1 MKMCCHSLG
10 GDNMQIG
17 IIGAGKV
24 GCSVGKYLQENDA
37 LRKAGYHITGY
48 AGRRK
53 ESVEEA
59 ATFTG
64 TTPFYLLSEL
74 VEKNDIVCIATPDS
88 QIKTVWEQLCKFS
101 LEGKIVCHFSGS
113 LSSDLF
119 TGREKKGVSACS
131 VHPMYAFSNRFTSYE
146 QLNTV
151 KLTIE
156 GDPEAVAVFR
166 EIWNLCG
173 NETGVVSTEKKMQY
187 HAAAAIASNLMIGL
201 YAKSVRLLEDCGFAG
216 EEAEKFLRPLV
227 ENNIRRMLES
237 SPEEALSGPVERN
250 DVETVQ
256 KHLQTLQGSD
266 RTVYLALSEEVLSV
280 AKKKNPQRDYK
291 ELERLLRED
300 RRQ

>member
-1 MKMCCHSLG
+1 
-10 GDNMQIG
+10 MQIG

-48 AGRRK
+48 AGRRE

-74 VEKNDIVCIATPDS
+74 VKKNDIVCIATPDS
-88 QIKTVWEQLCKFS
+88 QIKTVWEELCKFS

-173 NETGVVSTEKKMQY
+173 NETGAVSTEKRMQY

-216 EEAEKFLRPLV
+216 EEAENLLRPLV

>member
-1 MKMCCHSLG
+1 
-10 GDNMQIG
+10 MQIG

-74 VEKNDIVCIATPDS
+74 VKKNDIVCIATPDS
-88 QIKTVWEQLCKFS
+88 QIKTVWEELCKFS

-131 VHPMYAFSNRFTSYE
+131 VHPMYAFSSKFTSYE
-146 QLNTV
+146 QLNHVIFTS
-151 KLTIE
+151 E
-156 GDPEAVAVFR
+156 GDFYALSVVGDIFR
-166 EIWNLCG
+166 KAG
-173 NETGVVSTEKKMQY
+173 NKVCVMESAKKTRY
-187 HAAAAIASNLMIGL
+187 HASASMISNLMIGL
-201 YAKSVRLLEDCGFAG
+201 YEMSIRMLMDCGFSREDAV
-216 EEAEKFLRPLV
+216 ELTTPLV
-227 ENNIRRMLES
+227 QNNIKALLHS
-237 SPEEALSGPVERN
+237 SPEEALTGPIERG
-250 DVETVQ
+250 DTETVK
-256 KHLQTLQGSD
+256 KHLSVLTEAEKE
-266 RTVYLALSEEVLSV
+266 VYLRLGEMVLEI
-280 AKKKNPQRDYK
+280 AGRKNPERDYQT
-291 ELERLLRED
+291 RVQLLNDICRN
-300 RRQ
+300 RRTQ

>member
-1 MKMCCHSLG
+1 
-10 GDNMQIG
+10 MQIG

-74 VEKNDIVCIATPDS
+74 VKKNDIVCIATPDS
-88 QIKTVWEQLCKFS
+88 QIKTVWEELCKFS

-201 YAKSVRLLEDCGFAG
+201 YAKSVRL
-216 EEAEKFLRPLV
+216 
-227 ENNIRRMLES
+227 
-237 SPEEALSGPVERN
+237 PEEALSGPVERN

>member
-1 MKMCCHSLG
+1 
-10 GDNMQIG
+10 MQIG

-74 VEKNDIVCIATPDS
+74 VKKNDIVCVATPDS
-88 QIKTVWEQLCKFS
+88 QIKTVWEELCKFS

-131 VHPMYAFSNRFTSYE
+131 VHPMYAFSSKFTSYE
-146 QLNTV
+146 QLNHVIFTA
-151 KLTIE
+151 E
-156 GDPEAVAVFR
+156 GDSYALSVVGDIFR
-166 EIWNLCG
+166 KAG
-173 NETGVVSTEKKMQY
+173 NKVCVMESAKKTRY
-187 HAAAAIASNLMIGL
+187 HASASMISNLMIGL
-201 YAKSVRLLEDCGFAG
+201 YEMSIQMLMDCGFSREDAV
-216 EEAEKFLRPLV
+216 ALTTPLV
-227 ENNIRRMLES
+227 QNNIKALLHS
-237 SPEEALSGPVERN
+237 SPEEALTGPIERG
-250 DVETVQ
+250 DTETVK
-256 KHLQTLQGSD
+256 KHLSVLTEAEKE
-266 RTVYLALSEEVLSV
+266 VYLRLGETVLEI
-280 AKKKNPQRDYK
+280 AGRKNPERDYQTMIQ
-291 ELERLLRED
+291 LLNDMCRN
-300 RRQ
+300 RRTQ

>member
-74 VEKNDIVCIATPDS
+74 VKKNDIVCVATPDS
-88 QIKTVWEQLCKFS
+88 QIKTVWEELCKFS

-187 HAAAAIASNLMIGL
+187 HGSHSQQSYDRSVCKKCQAAGGL
-201 YAKSVRLLEDCGFAG
+201 WFCRGRGRELFTPAGREQYPQNVGIITGGGSQRSGGEKRCGDGTETSADTAG
-216 EEAEKFLRPLV
+216 K
-227 ENNIRRMLES
+227 
-237 SPEEALSGPVERN
+237 
-250 DVETVQ
+250 
-256 KHLQTLQGSD
+256 
-266 RTVYLALSEEVLSV
+266 
-280 AKKKNPQRDYK
+280 
-291 ELERLLRED
+291 
-300 RRQ
+300 